1 VACRLRSIVLTI
13 LAFAPAAYSQVTFQI
28 TTSSLPAGAAGS
40 AYAATVSSNGDKA
53 TQWSI
58 SAGALPPGLAI
69 GGPGSSTS
77 ISGTPA
83 TGGSYTF
90 TVKAVDGVVGSNAP
104 LSTTKQFSI
113 VIAQITTQSPLPG
126 ALSGVQ
132 YATSFSAFDG
142 TGGTFTW
149 STQSLLPGLTLNTA
163 GTLSGVPTTIGT
175 FPIQIVA
182 FDAKQQIN
190 VSMTFS
196 LTVAAALAF
205 TTLSPLPPGVVGT
218 AYSQAINVTGGFPQ
232 PPGQGTAYSFT
243 SGNPPPG
250 LTFTTGVLSGTPTS
264 PGTFTFT
271 VTATDTQNFSASK
284 DYQITIT
291 AAAPLLLVSPLRL
304 SFSAVVGGDAAP
316 AQIVS
321 VIATTTAQ
329 VSYQITI
336 DAGSANTPAWLT
348 VKPVAGAAPAG
359 ITVIADPGKMG
370 VGTYTATIHIAIPKN
385 TFQNVIDVPVTFNV
399 SVSGPTLVVSPT
411 SLSFGARASTPL
423 TQDQVVFVR
432 NSGGGGAVS
441 FSASIVGNSTWI
453 TSITPTQGQ
462 TAPNTPALV
471 HVVVNSQGLANG
483 YFHDILRI
491 TSPTGPI
498 DVAITLFV
506 SAQGAIIGLTA
517 NGIRFGARQG
527 NGTSRPEV
535 VDVLNLGDLSSPLN
549 PTVDILS
556 GSDWLKIA
564 ASGSAARSFVTSIL
578 TLTAG
583 GDATT
588 LPVGGVFALV
598 RVSDPNAINSPQ
610 YLIAL
615 LDVQPAAT
623 PISPDP
629 SPPGLFFTAT
639 TAAQNVTV
647 YTSSATPV
655 AFQASPATTD
665 GGVWLSVSP
674 ASGIASTQNPATLS
688 IQINTA
694 GLPPGIYTGFVNIAI
709 GGVLR
714 SVSVTL
720 AIPSSAAQGISN
732 SPLLSRDRVGSEG
745 SQLSEAGKGAV
756 ISASPQATGCTPNKL
771 AITQSGIVN
780 NFSVPAGWP
789 ASLIVQLNDDCGTP
803 ITTGSVVAS
812 FSNTDPPLTLRGDR
826 TTNVYSATWQPG
838 VVTSSV
844 SVTVNAAA
852 GSLSPAV
859 AQFEG
864 GINANP
870 LPAPTLIPNGTLHIF
885 FDVPTANALG
895 NGLAP
900 GNVAQV
906 YGTGMASVAQSPG
919 VLPLLN
925 QFSGTFMLI
934 GAIQAPLFYVS
945 SGLINVQVPVELT
958 PNRQYAAIVSANGA
972 LTLPETVTLVPYQ
985 PGMAA
990 FADGTVIAQHI
1001 LDNYSLVTA
1010 AHPAKPGE
1018 PLVIYL
1024 AGMGATNPVVAS
1036 AQVTPG
1042 QLVPANEQPTM
1053 TLDGQQIH
1061 PDYAG
1066 LTPTGVGL
1074 YQINFSVPTNAKSG
1088 NLELIVTQSGM
1099 PANTTKLP
1107 VAN

>member
-1 VACRLRSIVLTI
+1 MVCHLRSIVLAI
-13 LAFAPAAYSQVTFQI
+13 LAFAPAAFCQVPFQI
-28 TTSSLPAGAAGS
+28 STSSLPAGAAGS
-40 AYAATVSSNGDKA
+40 AYAATVTSNGDKA

-58 SAGALPPGLAI
+58 SAGALPPGLSIGAI
-69 GGPGSSTS
+69 GSSTS
-77 ISGTPA
+77 ITGTPA

-90 TVKAVDGVVGSNAP
+90 TVKAVDSVAGASFPQSA
-104 LSTTKQFSI
+104 TATKQFSI
-113 VIAQITTQSPLPG
+113 VVAQITTQSPLPG

-132 YATSFSAFDG
+132 YVTSFSAFDG
-142 TGGTFTW
+142 AGGTFTW

-175 FPIQIVA
+175 FSIQIVA

-196 LTVAAALAF
+196 LTVAAALTF
-205 TTLSPLPPGVVGT
+205 TTPSPLPPGVVGT

-232 PPGQGTAYSFT
+232 PPAQGPAYSFVV
-243 SGNPPPG
+243 SGTPPPG
-250 LTFTTGVLSGTPTS
+250 LTFTTGVLSGTPTA

-271 VTATDTQNFSASK
+271 VTATDTQNFNVSK

-316 AQIVS
+316 AQIIS
-321 VIATTTAQ
+321 IIATTAAQ
-329 VSYQITI
+329 VNYQITI
-336 DAGSANTPAWLT
+336 DGGTANTPAGSWIS
-348 VKPVAGAAPAG
+348 VKPVTGAAPAG

-370 VGTYTATIHIAIPKN
+370 VGTYTATIHISIPKN
-385 TFQNVIDVPVTFNV
+385 TFQNTIDVPVTFNV
-399 SVSGPTLVVSPT
+399 SVSGPTLLVSPT
-411 SLSFGARASTPL
+411 SLNFGARASTPS
-423 TQDQVVFVR
+423 TQDQVVVVR
-432 NSGGGGAVS
+432 NSGGGGPVS
-441 FSASIVGNSTWI
+441 FSASIVGKSTWI
-453 TSITPTQGQ
+453 TSVTPGQGQ

-471 HVVVNSQGLANG
+471 HVLVNSQGLANG

-517 NGIRFGARQG
+517 NGLRFGVRQG
-527 NGTSRPEV
+527 NGSTRQETV
-535 VDVLNLGDLSSPLN
+535 GVLNLGDPSSTLS
-549 PTVDILS
+549 PTVDVLS
-556 GSDWLKIA
+556 GSDWLKAIL
-564 ASGSAARSFVTSIL
+564 FVRQPPPVFSV
-578 TLTAG
+578 TLNTIG
-583 GDATT
+583 GDATS
-588 LPVGGVFALV
+588 LPVGGAYALV

-610 YLIAL
+610 YLIAV
-615 LDVQPAAT
+615 LDVEPAAT
-623 PISPDP
+623 PIAPDP

-647 YTSSATPV
+647 YVSSATPV

-674 ASGIASTQNPATLS
+674 ASGITSTQNPATLS
-688 IQINTA
+688 VQINTA
-694 GLPPGIYTGFVNIAI
+694 GLPPGIYTGFVNISI

-732 SPLLSRDRVGSEG
+732 SPLLSRDRE
-745 SQLSEAGKGAV
+745 GAV
-756 ISASPQATGCTPNKL
+756 IPPSPLATGCTPNKL

-838 VVTSSV
+838 VVTPSV
-844 SVTVNAAA
+844 SVTVNAVA
-852 GSLSPAV
+852 GSLPPAV

-864 GINANP
+864 GINTNP

-906 YGTGMASVAQSPG
+906 YGTGLASLSQSPG
-919 VLPLLN
+919 VLPLLS

-934 GAIQAPLFYVS
+934 GAMQAPLFYVS

-958 PNRQYAAIVSANGA
+958 PNRQYSAIVSANGA

-1042 QLVPANEQPTM
+1042 QLVPANEQPTI
-1053 TLDGQQIH
+1053 TLDGQQVH

-1074 YQINFSVPTNAKSG
+1074 YQINFSVPANAKAG
-1088 NLELIVTQSGM
+1088 NLDLIVTQAGM

-1107 VAN
+1107 VSN